1 MLQDII
7 DVTKLVLAQIV
18 MDGQLY
24 LILKG
29 PIKQARSTY
38 KSTSWKIINEE
49 KMEILS
55 SFYCFLPK
63 TRPSGKIPSRHQ
75 VLTELRRKLSPDFSY
90 QSIRTQFYNQLPPY
104 TANCQAA
111 VTYIEMDQDTN
122 VEQTVL
128 HPTKR

>member
-1 MLQDII
+1 MKKRWKFYLLSI
-7 DVTKLVLAQIV
+7 VSYLKLGLR
-18 MDGQLY
+18 
-24 LILKG
+24 K
-29 PIKQARSTY
+29 
-38 KSTSWKIINEE
+38 
-49 KMEILS
+49 
-55 SFYCFLPK
+55 
-63 TRPSGKIPSRHQ
+63 KIPSRHQ